1 MTGLPHRSRHCRPV
15 PTGRLSRLGSIGTL
29 ATGLAGGML
38 AEGARQ
44 ISRGKRPSTQ
54 NMMLTPANIRRV
66 SDQLAR
72 LRRAAMKIGQLVSM
86 EAGELLPLELTAILM
101 RLQSQADPMPFSQ
114 LTNVL
119 EASWGE
125 QWPGL
130 FRQFSFEPFAAASIG
145 QVHRAKLASGK
156 TVAVKV
162 QYPGIADSIDSDV
175 DNVVTLLKLS
185 GLLPGEVEIDALV
198 EQAKTQLHAEA
209 DYLLEAD
216 WMRKYRRQL
225 ETDTQNAERF
235 VIPEVDHELTA
246 ERILVMS
253 FEPGKTI
260 EQLETS
266 DETTRH
272 GVVAQ
277 LLELFFRELL
287 EFRMVQT
294 DPNFANYLFR
304 EESRQLILL
313 DFGAT
318 RRFEPRTTES
328 YRQLMLGALNGDREA
343 VEESVARIG
352 FFRDEIVVE
361 QRLAVVDLFIQA
373 CEPLTTDGPFDFGR
387 SQLAKRIAESG
398 MELSIQKN
406 YWHTPPVDALFL
418 HRKLA
423 GLYLLATKLKARIDV
438 RALFLEACDRDI
450 DRVAFKVRAEG

>member
-1 MTGLPHRSRHCRPV
+1 
-15 PTGRLSRLGSIGTL
+15 
-29 ATGLAGGML
+29 
-38 AEGARQ
+38 
-44 ISRGKRPSTQ
+44 
-54 NMMLTPANIRRV
+54 
-66 SDQLAR
+66 
-72 LRRAAMKIGQLVSM
+72 
-86 EAGELLPLELTAILM
+86 
-101 RLQSQADPMPFSQ
+101 
-114 LTNVL
+114 
-119 EASWGE
+119 
-125 QWPGL
+125 
-130 FRQFSFEPFAAASIG
+130 
-145 QVHRAKLASGK
+145 
-156 TVAVKV
+156 
-162 QYPGIADSIDSDV
+162 
-175 DNVVTLLKLS
+175 
-185 GLLPGEVEIDALV
+185 
-198 EQAKTQLHAEA
+198 
-209 DYLLEAD
+209 
-216 WMRKYRRQL
+216 
-225 ETDTQNAERF
+225 
-235 VIPEVDHELTA
+235 
-246 ERILVMS
+246 MS

-260 EQLETS
+260 EQLATS